1 MTHIEGENESSIRL
15 KRAPQVETAPAV
27 HSHGARGPWKLTTMQ
42 LSALLYLEFRPEE
55 RRWHRHL
62 LVSQSTYQALAR
74 RGLCV
79 LGQVWELT
87 EAGRAALPP
96 LPPVEHKWLAEIAKN
111 EDKGL
116 FIMEP
121 ALPDVR
127 TAALNL
133 AHRDLIELRPN
144 IVDEIEGFL
153 CLVTTRGKERLP
165 PVTA

>member
-1 MTHIEGENESSIRL
+1 MTHNMEGENESSIRL
-15 KRAPQVETAPAV
+15 KLAPPIDGSAV
-27 HSHGARGPWKLTTMQ
+27 RARGMRGSGGFTSAQM
-42 LSALLYLEFRPEE
+42 SALLYLEFRVEQ
-55 RRWHRHL
+55 RGHREP
-62 LVSQSTYQALAR
+62 LVSPSTYEALAR

-96 LPPVEHKWLAEIAKN
+96 LPPVEHTWLTEIAKT
-111 EDKGL
+111 EERGL

-121 ALPDVR
+121 ALLDVR

-144 IVDEIEGFL
+144 VVDDVEGFL
-153 CLVTTRGKERLP
+153 CRITNRGRERLAP
-165 PVTA
+165 YNR